1 MNVLLVC
8 SSNQLDVFEDDKK
21 LTKQLFFSL
30 FHEKNMGY
38 RINCGHQTNGLIIL
52 HKDKQYIYSSVLMYC
67 VIRSGIDHDMKNSK
81 IYIIAI
87 LVLKFSAMH
96 YHFMVQPVVSKI
108 KITISFQ
115 NTALFAYIYMHICNA
130 NKHRFTLPF
139 CKNPRYLGA
148 VMYE

>member
-38 RINCGHQTNGLIIL
+38 RINCGHQTYGLIIL
-52 HKDKQYIYSSVLMYC
+52 HQDKQYIYIFICMN
-67 VIRSGIDHDMKNSK
+67 VIRSGIDHDIKNSK

-96 YHFMVQPVVSKI
+96 YHFLVQPVVSKI

-115 NTALFAYIYMHICNA
+115 NTALFAYIHMHICNMPISIDPLYHFA
-130 NKHRFTLPF
+130 KI
-139 CKNPRYLGA
+139 
-148 VMYE
+148 